1 MTKTYKDANTWREQG
16 QGVGVGGVG
25 KFTKLVELEDSLP

>member
-1 MTKTYKDANTWREQG
+1 MTETYKDANTWRERG
-16 QGVGVGGVG
+16 WGVGGVG